1 MIKKRIL
8 ALLLAVSLVMPS
20 VLPASAAEPQ
30 SNGKTVEAEAGT
42 DTSEAEESGSKESD
56 TSETDKSENRDE
68 ALEKD
73 DTSQNTETV
82 PTPERQPE
90 KVDDGS
96 DVKEPESEGKP
107 QKDSYKVILDVP
119 EFGTLSFP
127 MEEKEILAD
136 EKDPWTPMQEALKQQ
151 EEMEQK
157 GVKTEKDVA
166 PNEEVTVYVSSDY
179 GYQMTSI
186 QAVSEKTKEVVSVLE
201 TDEEGKVTF
210 KMPEE
215 DIRIQVE
222 YQELDPEKEIEEKEA
237 YEAQEAQAAERSA
250 PATMKRAAAEPRKS
264 IYLYVP
270 SSKLWYGSYN
280 TRYYTTNEGKYA
292 YCIEPRRKA
301 PKAGYYSA
309 SVMYNTNVRK
319 AAYYAYGGPGYSKY
333 RASYGNI
340 WDGSQ
345 KNEYIYS
352 HIIISYIYAKY
363 YLGSNSEANFA
374 FYGLSSRAKSK
385 LITKAN
391 NLLKLSAPPSG
402 YTCYTMATSYKNGNK
417 RSQAMLC
424 QTYNSGSL
432 NLKKVSSN
440 TAMTNG
446 NDMYSL
452 NGAQYG
458 VYSNSGCT
466 SKVGTLTTNAN
477 GVSNT
482 LTLNPGTYYIKETKA
497 PLGYELS
504 KTVTTAVVPDSGTK
518 TVTVSDKPI
527 DDPAAIVIKKLDR
540 ITGKEIQG
548 GASLAGAQFTVKY
561 YNGLYTKN
569 NLPQNATRTWVIE
582 TKMADLGDGQNTAV
596 AILDDGY
603 KVAGDPFYKVGNF
616 VTIPRGTVTI
626 QETKAPE
633 GYENNLSL
641 TDQNGQ
647 GGDDLYLVQIQKEGD
662 MSSISGGNVFEGTDT
677 VMRGDFSFTKK
688 NGATNKIMA
697 NIPFKITNVASG
709 EAHTVYTDENGYFSS
724 QSSYVKH
731 SQNTN
736 REQAKSGLW
745 FGDLSVLDD
754 NEGALPFGDYTI
766 EELSCSANA
775 GLKMYKGKFQIDQNG
790 MVWEFGTIVNSQIEI
805 ATQVLDTTTGSS
817 TIGSMNDEYGYVIGD
832 EINIDGLSTGYAEL
846 KLKDKATGEYIKD
859 AKGNDLKAG
868 GEITEGYGH
877 DGMANLGLEVPTE
890 VLHTLQ
896 GKTIVA
902 CVRVYALNSNGTP
915 NYSKLLG
922 AHEDLDDLNETLY
935 FPSLETTMTE
945 KTTGLHDS
953 SVSGASVFE
962 DTVKVQNIPARFYE
976 LESSFIY
983 KFVGTLVDQNGTPVK
998 GADGKNITA
1007 STAVKQMS
1015 DRCFDDTFTLT
1026 YNVPESVKQKY
1037 AGQTLHS
1044 FVELW
1049 GSVYSDQD
1057 FLSLIAFERDVKNP
1071 SQTISLPII
1080 ESTRVS
1086 KDILTSSDTGIV
1098 DEVVLKGLTKENW
1111 YTVEGQIVD
1120 KETGNMITQTRKVTY
1135 GKDDFDYQYAIPGE
1149 GANYS
1154 VTQSAT
1160 YGTIFQTENGYF
1172 RLNEDEVYIFCEAD
1186 GTQLG
1191 VKTLTR
1197 DEFESELFPG
1207 DTFEEKRPLS
1217 VQYTFVANKKDDTKQ
1232 VKFTFDVD
1240 ALRGKSY
1247 VVTEKLYHG
1256 KGKNAVI
1263 LERTKSELLPGPLFN
1278 KAVKDDCA
1286 ANGTLNSII
1295 FTDKPLPDGV
1305 NATDLSVSQNGAV
1318 WGYFDANSNYIIT
1331 SDQNGDIEFNND
1343 SSKMFH
1349 TCTAKHI
1356 VFEHI
1361 DTSNVTNMS
1370 AMFQGCYELLDLD
1383 VSKFNTSN
1391 VTDMSYMFSYEY
1403 RCPLKLT
1410 DLDLSNFDTSKVKN
1424 MAGMFI
1430 MLETLTNLDVS
1441 SFDTSNVTT
1450 MDSMFS
1456 ACTDLTTLNV
1466 SHFDTSKVTNMG
1478 YMFSECSSLTNLN
1491 VSSFDTSQVA
1501 SMNFMFNGC
1510 RSLEKLNISS
1520 FNTSNVETMERMFSY
1535 CSNLTTLD
1543 VTGFNT
1549 SNVTNMSYTFA
1560 NCSSL
1565 ELINVDHFDTSNVKK
1580 MDRLFT
1586 GCSGLKNIDVS
1597 NFDTNKVTDMAGMF
1611 SRCSNLSTLDLS
1623 SFDTS
1628 NVDSMYDMFQDCTS
1642 LTDINVSSI
1651 ETKNVDSMS
1660 DMFANCTS
1668 LTQLDL
1674 SSFDFTNLIDTRS
1687 MFEGCGNLVTIY
1699 VSQEM
1704 VVNSSFVQSNMF
1716 LGCTSIIGGTGVKY
1730 DASKT
1735 DETMAN
1741 WKTGYLTLKNGP
1753 ILRKD
1758 CMNEINNWITEDK
1771 YNTIVFDD
1779 STVPVSGNTL
1789 DLSMKNNRS
1798 VLAYLDEST
1807 KTLHISSNN
1816 KGDIIFPED
1825 SSYMFADIQRKK
1837 SIFKNVYTGKVTNMQ
1852 GMFKRYNHS
1861 GTTTPENAIL
1871 DLSKFDFSNVT
1882 DVSSMFEE
1890 ACVKLKNLNLNTCNT
1905 KNFSKMFYTDPNAA
1919 LYPQMSGGLAGENH
1933 IKIDITNAE
1942 NLYQMFHGNVH
1953 LFGSISFRGNPK
1965 LSSDKYDS
1973 IFAWTSAMA
1982 GNKRLTIY
1990 GDGNNSVLL
1999 NAFVSTKYPQANIVF
2014 DPSSSEEVNS
2024 LATTFALSSVG
2035 TKIANTVENV
2045 KAAEDG
2051 AKKKNVDK
2059 ETQETMSPKTAEE
2072 KKENPVVSFF
2082 SSLFSADAESKE
2094 TKEADLNR
2102 LDLMDTH
2109 NDLNDENQ
2117 TFYVAD
2123 IQTELTNVDGE
2134 HFYTPNGTA
2143 SLTDKVTYSGLK
2155 PNQEYTLTGQLIN
2168 KDTGAVV
2175 VEKTV
2180 TFTPSATK
2188 GTINVPFSFD
2198 ASGLGGV
2205 TLVAYET
2212 LSGTVSSYG
2221 TPVGTYVL
2229 AEHKDKNDENQTVTS
2244 MSISTSAA
2252 DKKTNT
2258 KMVMPASDAAV
2269 VDTVSYKGAVTGQT
2283 YRLEATLMQKY
2294 KEEAAVDSTGKTVTG
2309 SAEFTPTTK
2318 NGSQAVELSFDAT
2331 SMPSGEYVVF
2341 EKLYAVNGDKKELW
2355 TTHED
2360 YNDAAQ
2366 TITITGFD
2374 TNIYDAGT
2382 LTNMAYPKKNME
2394 VHDIVTYTG
2403 FQTGKTYTLDW
2414 KLVDVATGKD
2424 YVDAAGKT
2432 VKKTQNF
2439 TPDATDGEFEIVDTF
2454 DGSKLNGQNL
2464 TAVTTVKLGSS
2475 VLFEHNKNL
2484 DNEYETISIPGLD
2497 TVATETGTG
2506 AKEVYAIPNI
2516 SITDKITYQKLQV
2529 GLEHIVKTSIVDK
2542 KTGEVLQNS
2551 KKEPL
2556 TFESEIAPDEAD
2568 GVYEAVLEFNG
2579 KGLAG
2584 VEAVVFQEIWLGDT
2598 LIAQHKDLN
2607 DTDQTFTFKEMPKRT
2622 AEVVKRIKASDF
2634 HKEHG
2639 NITFLFKMT
2648 GEDVCG
2654 ETHTYY
2660 REITFTEEYVKA
2672 NTVNGYVEK
2681 SASFEQVPMGTYTV
2695 TEEDSARYKLA
2706 KVEKIKNAVVEGKAA
2721 KYDLITNET
2730 ASSKFTNIK
2739 YEWQGY
2745 SDTSIVINNILKKPS
2760 EEKKPLLKDR
2770 NVIIIGERD
2779 GIPGPA
2785 IMECVES
2792 AGGNVVSFDTEFFGT
2807 AAVLSNDMQNKI
2819 IKLTKQYK
2827 KENLIV
2833 ILGVNDPE
2841 IAYQIGET
2849 LTTGDPLYVGPLTG
2863 VALGLDVYHICEPE
2877 IKELIDDTVY
2887 EEQVAMMEPTV
2898 DIEEISAKLQEIR
2911 STK

>member
-96 DVKEPESEGKP
+96 DVKEPESEEKP

-374 FYGLSSRAKSK
+374 FYGLSSRTKSK

-697 NIPFKITNVASG
+697 NIPFKITNIASG

-745 FGDLSVLDD
+745 FGDLSILDD

-817 TIGSMNDEYGYVIGD
+817 TIGSMNDEYGYIIGD
-832 EINIDGLSTGYAEL
+832 EVSIDGLSTGYAEL

-859 AKGNDLKAG
+859 TKGNDLKAG

-945 KTTGLHDS
+945 KTTELHDS

-1049 GSVYSDQD
+1049 GSVYGDQD

-1086 KDILTSSDTGIV
+1086 KDILTTSDTGIV

-1172 RLNEDEVYIFCEAD
+1172 RLNEDEVYVFCETD

-1232 VKFTFDVD
+1232 VKFTFDVG

-1263 LERTKSELLPGPLFN
+1263 LERPKSELLPGPLFN

-1318 WGYFDANSNYIIT
+1318 WGYFDEDSNYIIT

-1456 ACTDLTTLNV
+1456 TCTGLTTLNV

-1520 FNTSNVETMERMFSY
+1520 FNTSNVETMEKMFSY

-1642 LTDINVSSI
+1642 LTDINVSNI

-1687 MFEGCGNLVTIY
+1687 MFEGCRNLIAIY

-1704 VVNSSFVQSNMF
+1704 VVNSSFAQSNMF
-1716 LGCTSIIGGTGVKY
+1716 LGCTSIVGGTGVKY
-1730 DASKT
+1730 NASKT
-1735 DETMAN
+1735 DEKMAN
-1741 WKTGYLTLKNGP
+1741 WETGYLTHISNKYKIVDGLTFFNKIMQFNVTEIIFTDEVRPINSTAFSIAQNNSSSVMAWIEDGTTTLKISTQVKGE
-1753 ILRKD
+1753 KVVA
-1758 CMNEINNWITEDK
+1758 NENCYMMFCELSKLTH
-1771 YNTIVFDD
+1771 
-1779 STVPVSGNTL
+1779 L
-1789 DLSMKNNRS
+1789 DLSN
-1798 VLAYLDEST
+1798 LDTS
-1807 KTLHISSNN
+1807 
-1816 KGDIIFPED
+1816 
-1825 SSYMFADIQRKK
+1825 
-1837 SIFKNVYTGKVTNMQ
+1837 KVTNMEF
-1852 GMFKRYNHS
+1852 MFFGLNSLKTLDVSNLNTSSATNMSYMFMGCTSLKTLDVSNFDTS
-1861 GTTTPENAIL
+1861 SVTTMECMFAGASNAYMGLTEIIGLENLDTSKVTNMSAMFGYCSSLESL
-1871 DLSKFDFSNVT
+1871 DLSSFDTSKVTNMESMFQDSTNLRTIYVSDLWKTDNVT
-1882 DVSSMFEE
+1882 RSSWMFDNCISI
-1890 ACVKLKNLNLNTCNT
+1890 AG
-1905 KNFSKMFYTDPNAA
+1905 
-1919 LYPQMSGGLAGENH
+1919 QSG
-1933 IKIDITNAE
+1933 T
-1942 NLYQMFHGNVH
+1942 
-1953 LFGSISFRGNPK
+1953 
-1965 LSSDKYDS
+1965 KYDKNKLDAS
-1973 IFAWTSAMA
+1973 MA
-1982 GNKRLTIY
+1982 NYQNGYLSRNVPLPPPFLTLA
-1990 GDGNNSVLL
+1990 S
-1999 NAFVSTKYPQANIVF
+1999 STI
-2014 DPSSSEEVNS
+2014 
-2024 LATTFALSSVG
+2024 
-2035 TKIANTVENV
+2035 
-2045 KAAEDG
+2045 G
-2051 AKKKNVDK
+2051 AKVAETAQEAKTAGSAGRSKTVDTIGK
-2059 ETQETMSPKTAEE
+2059 EEMSPKTAEE

-2082 SSLFSADAESKE
+2082 SSLFSTDAEPKE
-2094 TKEADLNR
+2094 TKEAELNR

-2123 IQTELTNVDGE
+2123 IQTELTNADGE
-2134 HFYTPNGTA
+2134 HFFTPNGTA

-2258 KMVMPASDAAV
+2258 KMVMPDADAAV

-2294 KEEAAVDSTGKTVTG
+2294 KEEAAVDSTGNIVTG

-2454 DGSKLNGQNL
+2454 DGSKLNGQDL

-2607 DTDQTFTFKEMPKRT
+2607 DTDQTFKWNE
-2622 AEVVKRIKASDF
+2622 EQIKLS
-2634 HKEHG
+2634 E
-2639 NITFLFKMT
+2639 
-2648 GEDVCG
+2648 
-2654 ETHTYY
+2654 
-2660 REITFTEEYVKA
+2660 
-2672 NTVNGYVEK
+2672 
-2681 SASFEQVPMGTYTV
+2681 
-2695 TEEDSARYKLA
+2695 
-2706 KVEKIKNAVVEGKAA
+2706 
-2721 KYDLITNET
+2721 
-2730 ASSKFTNIK
+2730 
-2739 YEWQGY
+2739 
-2745 SDTSIVINNILKKPS
+2745 ILK
-2760 EEKKPLLKDR
+2760 EFGVKPLLGDQRGKTR
-2770 NVIIIGERD
+2770 W
-2779 GIPGPA
+2779 
-2785 IMECVES
+2785 
-2792 AGGNVVSFDTEFFGT
+2792 
-2807 AAVLSNDMQNKI
+2807 
-2819 IKLTKQYK
+2819 
-2827 KENLIV
+2827 
-2833 ILGVNDPE
+2833 ILFM
-2841 IAYQIGET
+2841 
-2849 LTTGDPLYVGPLTG
+2849 
-2863 VALGLDVYHICEPE
+2863 
-2877 IKELIDDTVY
+2877 K
-2887 EEQVAMMEPTV
+2887 
-2898 DIEEISAKLQEIR
+2898 
-2911 STK
+2911 

>member
-56 TSETDKSENRDE
+56 TSETDKSETRDE

-96 DVKEPESEGKP
+96 DVKEPESEEKP

-127 MEEKEILAD
+127 MEEKENRAD
-136 EKDPWTPMQEALKQQ
+136 EKDPWTPMQEALKRQ
-151 EEMEQK
+151 EELEKK
-157 GVKTEKDVA
+157 GQETERTAA
-166 PNEEVTVYVSSDY
+166 PDEEVTVHVSSDY
-179 GYQMTSI
+179 GYELTSL
-186 QAVSEKTKEVVSVLE
+186 QAISENTKEVVLE
-201 TDEEGKVTF
+201 LKVDEEGKAVF
-210 KMPEE
+210 QMPRE
-215 DIRIQVE
+215 DIRIHAE
-222 YQELDPEKEIEEKEA
+222 YKELDPEDSKTAEENQKQLEQ
-237 YEAQEAQAAERSA
+237 QEAEAAAANDSR
-250 PATMKRAAAEPRKS
+250 TMMRAAVQPRKS

-363 YLGSNSEANFA
+363 YLGSNSEANYA
-374 FYGLSSRAKSK
+374 FYGLSSSAKNK
-385 LITKAN
+385 LIAKAN

-402 YTCYTMATSYKNGNK
+402 YTCYTMSTSYSNGNK
-417 RSQAMLC
+417 RAQAMLC

-458 VYSNSGCT
+458 VYSNSSCT

-482 LTLNPGTYYIKETKA
+482 ITLNPGTYYIKETKA

-540 ITGKEIQG
+540 ITGEEVQG
-548 GASLAGAQFTVKY
+548 GASLAGAQFTVRY
-561 YNGLYTKN
+561 YDGLYTKD
-569 NLPQNATRTWVIE
+569 NLPQNASRTWVIE
-582 TKMADLGDGQNTAV
+582 SKMKDLGDGKETAV
-596 AILDDGY
+596 AILEDSY
-603 KVAGDPFYKVGNF
+603 KVSGDPFFKVGNF

-745 FGDLSVLDD
+745 FGDLSILDD

-775 GLKMYKGKFQIDQNG
+775 GLKMYKGKFKIDQNG

-817 TIGSMNDEYGYVIGD
+817 TIGSMNDEYGYIIGD
-832 EINIDGLSTGYAEL
+832 EVSIDGLSTGYAEL

-868 GEITEGYGH
+868 GEITEGYDGY

-902 CVRVYALNSNGTP
+902 CVRVYALTSNGTP

-945 KTTGLHDS
+945 KTTELHDS

-1049 GSVYSDQD
+1049 GSVYGDQD

-1080 ESTRVS
+1080 ESTNVS
-1086 KDILTSSDTGIV
+1086 KDILEYDAKGIKDKV
-1098 DEVVLKGLTKENW
+1098 NMKGLTIGQT
-1111 YTVEGQIVD
+1111 YTLEGQIVD
-1120 KETGNMITQTRKVTY
+1120 PTTGQVIVQSRSLTY
-1135 GKDDFDYQYAIPGE
+1135 GKDDFDYQYVIPGA

-1154 VTQSAT
+1154 VTKNDD

-1172 RLNEDEVYIFCEAD
+1172 RLNEDEVYVFCEAD

-1191 VKTLTR
+1191 IKTLTR
-1197 DEFESELFPG
+1197 DEFESGLFPG
-1207 DTFEEKRPLS
+1207 DSFEEERPLS
-1217 VQYTFVANKKDDTKQ
+1217 GYYFFTAEEKDVEKYVPFSFNIET
-1232 VKFTFDVD
+1232 
-1240 ALRGKSY
+1240 LRGKKY
-1247 VVTEKLYHG
+1247 VITEKLYHG
-1256 KGKNAVI
+1256 KGKTA
-1263 LERTKSELLPGPLFN
+1263 LPLDTT
-1278 KAVKDDCA
+1278 DDYTITLHGKGTLK
-1286 ANGTLNSII
+1286 NGTYVDSLRLGFSHKEDISFNIGAI
-1295 FTDKPLPDGV
+1295 KEPNGLTNPRFYFEV
-1305 NATDLSVSQNGAV
+1305 NGSVVEAEQ
-1318 WGYFDANSNYIIT
+1318 
-1331 SDQNGDIEFNND
+1331 
-1343 SSKMFH
+1343 
-1349 TCTAKHI
+1349 
-1356 VFEHI
+1356 
-1361 DTSNVTNMS
+1361 
-1370 AMFQGCYELLDLD
+1370 LD
-1383 VSKFNTSN
+1383 
-1391 VTDMSYMFSYEY
+1391 Y
-1403 RCPLKLT
+1403 
-1410 DLDLSNFDTSKVKN
+1410 
-1424 MAGMFI
+1424 
-1430 MLETLTNLDVS
+1430 ETLTQSGS
-1441 SFDTSNVTT
+1441 SDKK
-1450 MDSMFS
+1450 
-1456 ACTDLTTLNV
+1456 
-1466 SHFDTSKVTNMG
+1466 HFDVYVVYQQDYSMLEYQQNDKSIFATKGFDITKATDVVYGQRQDSPKGAVDISAKGTGTVMAYYEGTVLHVDSITPFTGKHNHL
-1478 YMFSECSSLTNLN
+1478 YPAYPEDCSYLYSG
-1491 VSSFDTSQVA
+1491 F
-1501 SMNFMFNGC
+1501 
-1510 RSLEKLNISS
+1510 
-1520 FNTSNVETMERMFSY
+1520 
-1535 CSNLTTLD
+1535 SNLTTFD
-1543 VTGFNT
+1543 FTT
-1549 SNVTNMSYTFA
+1549 SNANTEFMKNLLGLFYNCPKLASLNVTDLVNT
-1560 NCSSL
+1560 
-1565 ELINVDHFDTSNVKK
+1565 
-1580 MDRLFT
+1580 
-1586 GCSGLKNIDVS
+1586 
-1597 NFDTNKVTDMAGMF
+1597 TNKVISIFGTFMQCPNLTTIKGLDTWNVEYVDQAVGLFRFSSKISDSITSQMKKWNLKNCTMIDMFMGGTAITNTDFMAEWKLPKAYRCTAMFDSCKSMVSADLSDVFDETLEDATNMFLDCTSLKSVNWGTTKLNGLKTAGGMF
-1611 SRCSNLSTLDLS
+1611 ARSGIESIDLSGLFGTNLQNCENMFLDCKSVVTIDLSDNQLYSVKNGSGMFGRCSNL
-1623 SFDTS
+1623 
-1628 NVDSMYDMFQDCTS
+1628 
-1642 LTDINVSSI
+1642 
-1651 ETKNVDSMS
+1651 K
-1660 DMFANCTS
+1660 
-1668 LTQLDL
+1668 
-1674 SSFDFTNLIDTRS
+1674 
-1687 MFEGCGNLVTIY
+1687 TIY
-1699 VSQEM
+1699 VS
-1704 VVNSSFVQSNMF
+1704 NDFTGLTTSDNMF
-1716 LGCTSIIGGTGVKY
+1716 LDDRAIVGGSGVKFNAAKI
-1730 DASKT
+1730 DKS
-1735 DETMAN
+1735 MAN
-1741 WKTGYLTLKNGP
+1741 WKTGYLTLKYGP

-1758 CMNEINNWITEDK
+1758 CMNEINNWITGDK
-1771 YNTIVFDD
+1771 YDTIVFDD
-1779 STVPVSGNTL
+1779 STVPSSQSDTL

-1973 IFAWTSAMA
+1973 IFAWTSVIAT
-1982 GNKRLTIY
+1982 NKSLTLY

-1999 NAFVSTKYPQANIVF
+1999 NGFVSTKYPQANIVF

-2051 AKKKNVDK
+2051 AKKKNVDQ
-2059 ETQETMSPKTAEE
+2059 EAQETMSPKTAED
-2072 KKENPVVSFF
+2072 KKENPVVRFF
-2082 SSLFSADAESKE
+2082 SSLFSADAEPKE
-2094 TKEADLNR
+2094 TKEADLSR

-2123 IQTELTNVDGE
+2123 IQTELTNADGE
-2134 HFYTPNGTA
+2134 HFFTPNGTA

-2180 TFTPSATK
+2180 RFTPSATK
-2188 GTINVPFSFD
+2188 GSINVPFSFD

-2244 MSISTSAA
+2244 MSISTSAV

-2258 KMVMPASDAAV
+2258 KMVMPTSDAAV

-2294 KEEAAVDSTGKTVTG
+2294 KEEAAVDSTGNIVTG

-2454 DGSKLNGQNL
+2454 DGSKLNGQDL

-2639 NITFLFKMT
+2639 NITFLFKMA

-2745 SDTSIVINNILKKPS
+2745 SDTSIVVNNILKK
-2760 EEKKPLLKDR
+2760 
-2770 NVIIIGERD
+2770 V
-2779 GIPGPA
+2779 
-2785 IMECVES
+2785 
-2792 AGGNVVSFDTEFFGT
+2792 
-2807 AAVLSNDMQNKI
+2807 
-2819 IKLTKQYK
+2819 
-2827 KENLIV
+2827 
-2833 ILGVNDPE
+2833 
-2841 IAYQIGET
+2841 
-2849 LTTGDPLYVGPLTG
+2849 
-2863 VALGLDVYHICEPE
+2863 
-2877 IKELIDDTVY
+2877 
-2887 EEQVAMMEPTV
+2887 
-2898 DIEEISAKLQEIR
+2898 
-2911 STK
+2911 

>member
-56 TSETDKSENRDE
+56 TSETDKSETRDE

-96 DVKEPESEGKP
+96 DVKEPESEEKP

-127 MEEKEILAD
+127 MEEKENRAD
-136 EKDPWTPMQEALKQQ
+136 EKDPWTPMQEALKRQ
-151 EEMEQK
+151 EELEKK
-157 GVKTEKDVA
+157 GQETERTAA
-166 PNEEVTVYVSSDY
+166 PDEEVTVHVSSDY
-179 GYQMTSI
+179 GYELTSL
-186 QAVSEKTKEVVSVLE
+186 QAISENTKEVVLE
-201 TDEEGKVTF
+201 LKVDEEGKAVF
-210 KMPEE
+210 QMPRE
-215 DIRIQVE
+215 DIRIHAE
-222 YQELDPEKEIEEKEA
+222 YKELDPEDSKTAEENQKQLEQ
-237 YEAQEAQAAERSA
+237 QEAEAAAANDSR
-250 PATMKRAAAEPRKS
+250 TMMRAAVQPRKS

-363 YLGSNSEANFA
+363 YLGSNSEANYA
-374 FYGLSSRAKSK
+374 FYGLSSSAKNK
-385 LITKAN
+385 LIAKAN

-402 YTCYTMATSYKNGNK
+402 YTCYTMSTSYSNGNK
-417 RSQAMLC
+417 RAQAMLC

-458 VYSNSGCT
+458 VYSNSSCT

-482 LTLNPGTYYIKETKA
+482 ITLNPGTYYIKETKA

-540 ITGKEIQG
+540 ITGEEVQG
-548 GASLAGAQFTVKY
+548 GASLAGAQFTVRY
-561 YNGLYTKN
+561 YDGLYTKD
-569 NLPQNATRTWVIE
+569 NLPQNASRTWVIE
-582 TKMADLGDGQNTAV
+582 SKMKDLGDGKETAV
-596 AILDDGY
+596 AILEDSY
-603 KVAGDPFYKVGNF
+603 KVSGDPFFKVGNF

-745 FGDLSVLDD
+745 FGDLSILDD

-817 TIGSMNDEYGYVIGD
+817 TIGSMNDEYGYIIGD
-832 EINIDGLSTGYAEL
+832 EVSIDGLSTGYAEL

-868 GEITEGYGH
+868 GEITEGYDGY

-902 CVRVYALNSNGTP
+902 CVRVYALTSNGTP

-945 KTTGLHDS
+945 KTTELHDS

-1049 GSVYSDQD
+1049 GSVYGDQD

-1080 ESTRVS
+1080 ESTNVS
-1086 KDILTSSDTGIV
+1086 KDILEYDAKGIKDKV
-1098 DEVVLKGLTKENW
+1098 NMKGLTIGQT
-1111 YTVEGQIVD
+1111 YTLEGQIVD
-1120 KETGNMITQTRKVTY
+1120 PTTGQVIVQSRSLTY
-1135 GKDDFDYQYAIPGE
+1135 GKDDFDYQYVIPGA

-1154 VTQSAT
+1154 VTKNDD

-1172 RLNEDEVYIFCEAD
+1172 RLNEDEVYVFCEAD

-1207 DTFEEKRPLS
+1207 DSFEEERPLS
-1217 VQYTFVANKKDDTKQ
+1217 GYYFFTAEEKDVEKYVPFSFNIET
-1232 VKFTFDVD
+1232 
-1240 ALRGKSY
+1240 LRGKKY
-1247 VVTEKLYHG
+1247 VITEKLYHG
-1256 KGKNAVI
+1256 KGKTA
-1263 LERTKSELLPGPLFN
+1263 LPLDTT
-1278 KAVKDDCA
+1278 DDYTITLHGKGTLK
-1286 ANGTLNSII
+1286 NGTYVDSLRLGFSHKEDISFNIGAI
-1295 FTDKPLPDGV
+1295 KEPNGLTNPRFYFEV
-1305 NATDLSVSQNGAV
+1305 NGSVVEAEQ
-1318 WGYFDANSNYIIT
+1318 
-1331 SDQNGDIEFNND
+1331 
-1343 SSKMFH
+1343 
-1349 TCTAKHI
+1349 
-1356 VFEHI
+1356 
-1361 DTSNVTNMS
+1361 
-1370 AMFQGCYELLDLD
+1370 LD
-1383 VSKFNTSN
+1383 
-1391 VTDMSYMFSYEY
+1391 Y
-1403 RCPLKLT
+1403 
-1410 DLDLSNFDTSKVKN
+1410 
-1424 MAGMFI
+1424 
-1430 MLETLTNLDVS
+1430 ETLTQSGS
-1441 SFDTSNVTT
+1441 SDKK
-1450 MDSMFS
+1450 
-1456 ACTDLTTLNV
+1456 
-1466 SHFDTSKVTNMG
+1466 HFDVYVVYQQDYSMLEYQQNDKSIFATKGFDITKATDVVYGQRQDSPKGAVDISAKGTGTVMAYYEGTVLHVDSITPFTGKHNHL
-1478 YMFSECSSLTNLN
+1478 YPAYPEDCSYLYSG
-1491 VSSFDTSQVA
+1491 F
-1501 SMNFMFNGC
+1501 
-1510 RSLEKLNISS
+1510 
-1520 FNTSNVETMERMFSY
+1520 
-1535 CSNLTTLD
+1535 SNLTTFD
-1543 VTGFNT
+1543 FTTSNANT
-1549 SNVTNMSYTFA
+1549 EFMKNLLGLFYNCPKLTELNVTNLV
-1560 NCSSL
+1560 N
-1565 ELINVDHFDTSNVKK
+1565 E
-1580 MDRLFT
+1580 
-1586 GCSGLKNIDVS
+1586 
-1597 NFDTNKVTDMAGMF
+1597 TNKVRTIWGTFMKCPELVTVTGLDTWNVEKVIELIGPFNESPKIGDSVASQMKNWNLQNCTTVAMLMAYTSITNTNFMSNWDLKNVKDAQGMMLNCSLLKTADISDVFDETLEDATNMFLDCTSLKSVNWGTTKLNGLKTAGGMF
-1611 SRCSNLSTLDLS
+1611 ARSGIESIDLSGLFGTNLQNCENMFLDCKSVVTIDLSDNQLYSVKNGSGMFGRCSNL
-1623 SFDTS
+1623 
-1628 NVDSMYDMFQDCTS
+1628 
-1642 LTDINVSSI
+1642 
-1651 ETKNVDSMS
+1651 K
-1660 DMFANCTS
+1660 
-1668 LTQLDL
+1668 
-1674 SSFDFTNLIDTRS
+1674 
-1687 MFEGCGNLVTIY
+1687 TIY
-1699 VSQEM
+1699 VS
-1704 VVNSSFVQSNMF
+1704 NNFTGLTTSDNMF
-1716 LGCTSIIGGTGVKY
+1716 LDDRAIVGGSGVKFNAAKI
-1730 DASKT
+1730 DKS
-1735 DETMAN
+1735 MAN
-1741 WKTGYLTLKNGP
+1741 YTTGYLTYKAAP
-1753 ILRKD
+1753 AR
-1758 CMNEINNWITEDK
+1758 
-1771 YNTIVFDD
+1771 TI
-1779 STVPVSGNTL
+1779 
-1789 DLSMKNNRS
+1789 
-1798 VLAYLDEST
+1798 A
-1807 KTLHISSNN
+1807 
-1816 KGDIIFPED
+1816 
-1825 SSYMFADIQRKK
+1825 
-1837 SIFKNVYTGKVTNMQ
+1837 
-1852 GMFKRYNHS
+1852 
-1861 GTTTPENAIL
+1861 
-1871 DLSKFDFSNVT
+1871 
-1882 DVSSMFEE
+1882 
-1890 ACVKLKNLNLNTCNT
+1890 
-1905 KNFSKMFYTDPNAA
+1905 
-1919 LYPQMSGGLAGENH
+1919 
-1933 IKIDITNAE
+1933 
-1942 NLYQMFHGNVH
+1942 
-1953 LFGSISFRGNPK
+1953 
-1965 LSSDKYDS
+1965 
-1973 IFAWTSAMA
+1973 
-1982 GNKRLTIY
+1982 
-1990 GDGNNSVLL
+1990 
-1999 NAFVSTKYPQANIVF
+1999 
-2014 DPSSSEEVNS
+2014 NS
-2024 LATTFALSSVG
+2024 LASSSVG
-2035 TKIANTVENV
+2035 TKVANTVENV

-2051 AKKKNVDK
+2051 AKKKNVDQ
-2059 ETQETMSPKTAEE
+2059 EAQETMSPKTAED

-2082 SSLFSADAESKE
+2082 SSLFSADAEPKE
-2094 TKEADLNR
+2094 TKEADLSR

-2123 IQTELTNVDGE
+2123 IQTELTNADGE
-2134 HFYTPNGTA
+2134 HFFTPNGTA

-2175 VEKTV
+2175 VQNTV
-2180 TFTPSATK
+2180 RFTPSATT

-2221 TPVGTYVL
+2221 IPVGTYDL

-2258 KMVMPASDAAV
+2258 KMVMPTSDAAV

-2294 KEEAAVDSTGKTVTG
+2294 KEGAAVDSTGNIVTG
-2309 SAEFTPTTK
+2309 SAEFTPTAK
-2318 NGSQAVELSFDAT
+2318 NGSQVVELSFDAT

-2341 EKLYAVNGDKKELW
+2341 EKLYALNGDKKELW

-2374 TNIYDAGT
+2374 TNIYEADT
-2382 LTNMAYPKKNME
+2382 LTNMAYPKKDME

-2403 FQTGKTYTLDW
+2403 FQPGETYTVDW
-2414 KLVDVATGKD
+2414 KLVDVATKKD

-2432 VKKTQNF
+2432 VKKTQSF
-2439 TPDATDGEFEIVDTF
+2439 TPDEADGEFEIVETF

-2542 KTGEVLQNS
+2542 KTGEVLQNN
-2551 KKEPL
+2551 KREPL

-2579 KGLAG
+2579 SGLGG

-2639 NITFLFKMT
+2639 NITFLFKMA

-2660 REITFTEEYVKA
+2660 REITFTEEYVKV

-2706 KVEKIKNAVVEGKAA
+2706 KVENIKNAVVEGKSA

-2730 ASSKFTNIK
+2730 ASSKFTNSK

>member
-1 MIKKRIL
+1 MVKKRIL
-8 ALLLAVSLVMPS
+8 AMLLAVSMILPS
-20 VLPASAAEPQ
+20 ALPASAKEPAAGE
-30 SNGKTVEAEAGT
+30 SVEQGAG
-42 DTSEAEESGSKESD
+42 DTPQEEQN
-56 TSETDKSENRDE
+56 SETTELPKQEPEE
-68 ALEKD
+68 AQGKEQQE
-73 DTSQNTETV
+73 SSNTEV
-82 PTPERQPE
+82 LPEPE
-90 KVDDGS
+90 KEQGASEVQGEA
-96 DVKEPESEGKP
+96 KEAKPE
-107 QKDSYKVILDVP
+107 QYRVILDLP
-119 EFGTLSFP
+119 ESGTLTFP
-127 MEEKEILAD
+127 VKMDEVQAD
-136 EKDPWTPMQEALKQQ
+136 ENDPWTPMQEALKRQ
-151 EEMEQK
+151 EELEKK
-157 GVKTEKDVA
+157 GQETERTAA
-166 PNEEVTVYVSSDY
+166 PDEEVTVHVSSDY
-179 GYQMTSI
+179 GYELTSL
-186 QAVSEKTKEVVSVLE
+186 QAISENAKEVVLE
-201 TDEEGKVTF
+201 LKVDEEGKAVF
-210 KMPEE
+210 QMPRE
-215 DIRIQVE
+215 DIRIHAE
-222 YQELDPEKEIEEKEA
+222 YKELDPEDSKTAEENQKQLEQ
-237 YEAQEAQAAERSA
+237 QEAEAAAANDSR
-250 PATMKRAAAEPRKS
+250 TMMRAAVQPRKS

-270 SSKLWYGSYN
+270 SSKVYYGRYN
-280 TRYYTTNEGKYA
+280 TRYYTTNENKYA

-301 PKAGYYSA
+301 PKAGYYAA

-333 RASYGNI
+333 RATYGNI
-340 WDGSQ
+340 GDGSLRY
-345 KNEYIYS
+345 EYAYS

-363 YLGSNSEANFA
+363 YLGSNTEANYA
-374 FYGLSSRAKSK
+374 FYGLSRGTKNS
-385 LITKAN
+385 LIAEAN
-391 NLLKLSAPPSG
+391 NLLRLPAPPSG
-402 YTCYTMATSYKNGNK
+402 YTCYTMSTSYSNGNK
-417 RSQAMLC
+417 RAQAMLC

-458 VYSNSGCT
+458 VYSNSSCT
-466 SKVGTLTTNAN
+466 SKVGTLTTNTN

-482 LTLNPGTYYIKETKA
+482 ITLNPGTYYIKETKA

-540 ITGKEIQG
+540 ITGEEVQG
-548 GASLAGAQFTVKY
+548 GASLAGAQFTVRY
-561 YNGLYTKN
+561 YDGLYTKD
-569 NLPQNATRTWVIE
+569 NLPQNASRTWVIE
-582 TKMADLGDGQNTAV
+582 SKMKDLGDGKETAV
-596 AILDDGY
+596 AILEDSY
-603 KVAGDPFYKVGNF
+603 KVSGDPFFKVGNF

-731 SQNTN
+731 SQSTN

-754 NEGALPFGDYTI
+754 NEGALPFGEYSI
-766 EELSCSANA
+766 EELRCDANA
-775 GLKMYKGKFQIDQNG
+775 DLKMYKGKFTIDQNG

-805 ATQVLDTTTGSS
+805 STQIVDTTTSSS
-817 TIGSMNDEYGYVIGD
+817 TIGSLNDEYGYILGD
-832 EINIDGLSTGYAEL
+832 EVDVNGCSSGYAEMR
-846 KLKDKATGEYIKD
+846 LKDKTTGEYIKNTD
-859 AKGNDLKAG
+859 GSDLKVG
-868 GEITEGYGH
+868 GTITEGINSE
-877 DGMANLGLEVPTE
+877 GMASLGLQIPSE
-890 VLHTLQ
+890 VLYTLQ
-896 GKTIVA
+896 GRTVVA
-902 CVRVYALNSNGTP
+902 CIRVYALKADGTP
-915 NYSKLLG
+915 NYDKLIG

-945 KTTGLHDS
+945 KATGLHDS

-962 DTVKVQNIPARFYE
+962 DTVKVHNIPARFYTM
-976 LESSFIY
+976 ESSFVY

-998 GADGKNITA
+998 GTDGKNITA

-1015 DRCFDDTFTLT
+1015 DRCFDQAFTLT

-1037 AGQTLHS
+1037 KGQTLHS

-1049 GSVYSDQD
+1049 GSVYGDTEYMNL
-1057 FLSLIAFERDVKNP
+1057 FAAEKDVKNT
-1071 SQTISLPII
+1071 SQTISLPSI
-1080 ESTRVS
+1080 ESTSVS
-1086 KDILTSSDTGIV
+1086 KDILEVNDTQLKDKV
-1098 DEVVLKGLTKENW
+1098 NMKGLTVGQT
-1111 YTVEGQIVD
+1111 YTLEGQIVD
-1120 KETGNMITQTRKVTY
+1120 PATGDVIVQRRTLTY
-1135 GKDDFDYQYAIPGE
+1135 GKDSFDYQYVVPGK

-1154 VTQSAT
+1154 VTKSNT
-1160 YGTIFQTENGYF
+1160 YGIIFQTEDGYF
-1172 RLNEDEVYIFCEAD
+1172 RLNEEEVYVFCEAD

-1191 VKTLTR
+1191 TKTLTR
-1197 DEFESELFPG
+1197 DEFENGLYPG
-1207 DTFEEKRPLS
+1207 DTFEENRPLS
-1217 VQYTFVANKKDDTKQ
+1217 GFYYFTAEKKDEEKY
-1232 VKFTFDVD
+1232 VPFRFDFET
-1240 ALRGKSY
+1240 LQGRNY
-1247 VVTEKLYHG
+1247 VITEKLYNGKGKTALPLDSTMDYTITLHG
-1256 KGKNAVI
+1256 KGTLK
-1263 LERTKSELLPGPLFN
+1263 
-1278 KAVKDDCA
+1278 
-1286 ANGTLNSII
+1286 NGTHIDGFRLGFTHQEDMKFNTGAIKAPNGFSNPRFYFEVNGQVIEAKELTYETLTQNGATDERHFDVQVFYQQDFSMMEYQQNDKSIFATKGFDITKATDVVYGQRQDVPAGAVDISAKGTGTVMAYYEGTVLHVDSITPFAGKHEHLYPAYPEDCSYLYSGFNNLTSFDFTTSNANTEFIKNLLGFFYNCPKLTELNV
-1295 FTDKPLPDGV
+1295 TNLV
-1305 NATDLSVSQNGAV
+1305 NATNKVRTIWGTFMQCPNLTTVTGLDTWNVTYVDQAV
-1318 WGYFDANSNYIIT
+1318 GL
-1331 SDQNGDIEFNND
+1331 FNE
-1343 SSKMFH
+1343 SSKINDAIAAQMKDWNLKNCTMIDMFMSG
-1349 TCTAKHI
+1349 TAITNTDFMAEWKLPKAYRCTAMFNSCKSM
-1356 VFEHI
+1356 V
-1361 DTSNVTNMS
+1361 S
-1370 AMFQGCYELLDLD
+1370 A
-1383 VSKFNTSN
+1383 
-1391 VTDMSYMFSYEY
+1391 
-1403 RCPLKLT
+1403 
-1410 DLDLSNFDTSKVKN
+1410 DLSNVFDETLEDATNMFTDCTSLKSVNWGTTKLNGLKTASGMFARSGIESIDLSGLFGTNLQNCENMFLDCKSVVTIDLSDNQLYSVKN
-1424 MAGMFI
+1424 GSGMF
-1430 MLETLTNLDVS
+1430 
-1441 SFDTSNVTT
+1441 
-1450 MDSMFS
+1450 
-1456 ACTDLTTLNV
+1456 
-1466 SHFDTSKVTNMG
+1466 G
-1478 YMFSECSSLTNLN
+1478 
-1491 VSSFDTSQVA
+1491 
-1501 SMNFMFNGC
+1501 
-1510 RSLEKLNISS
+1510 
-1520 FNTSNVETMERMFSY
+1520 
-1535 CSNLTTLD
+1535 
-1543 VTGFNT
+1543 
-1549 SNVTNMSYTFA
+1549 
-1560 NCSSL
+1560 
-1565 ELINVDHFDTSNVKK
+1565 
-1580 MDRLFT
+1580 
-1586 GCSGLKNIDVS
+1586 
-1597 NFDTNKVTDMAGMF
+1597 
-1611 SRCSNLSTLDLS
+1611 RCSNL
-1623 SFDTS
+1623 
-1628 NVDSMYDMFQDCTS
+1628 
-1642 LTDINVSSI
+1642 
-1651 ETKNVDSMS
+1651 K
-1660 DMFANCTS
+1660 
-1668 LTQLDL
+1668 
-1674 SSFDFTNLIDTRS
+1674 
-1687 MFEGCGNLVTIY
+1687 TIY
-1699 VSQEM
+1699 VS
-1704 VVNSSFVQSNMF
+1704 NNFTGLTTSDNMF
-1716 LGCTSIIGGTGVKY
+1716 LGCTSIIGGSGVKY
-1730 DASKT
+1730 DASKI
-1735 DETMAN
+1735 DGTMAN
-1741 WKTGYLTLKNGP
+1741 WKTGYLTLKYGP

-1758 CMNEINNWITEDK
+1758 CMNEINNWMTGDK
-1771 YNTIVFDD
+1771 YDTIVFDD
-1779 STVPVSGNTL
+1779 STVPASQSDTL

-1861 GTTTPENAIL
+1861 GTSTPENAIL

-1890 ACVKLKNLNLNTCNT
+1890 ACIQLKNLNLNTCNT

-1953 LFGSISFRGNPK
+1953 LFGSISFQGNPK

-1973 IFAWTSAMA
+1973 IFAWTSVIAT
-1982 GNKRLTIY
+1982 NKSLTLY

-2014 DPSSSEEVNS
+2014 DPSSSGEVHS
-2024 LATTFALSSVG
+2024 LAQTFALSSVG
-2035 TKIANTVENV
+2035 TKVANTVENV

-2051 AKKKNVDK
+2051 AKKKNVDQ
-2059 ETQETMSPKTAEE
+2059 EAQETMSPKTAED
-2072 KKENPVVSFF
+2072 KKEDPVVRFF
-2082 SSLFSADAESKE
+2082 SSLFSADTEPKE
-2094 TKEADLNR
+2094 TKEADLSR

-2123 IQTELTNVDGE
+2123 IQTELTNADGE
-2134 HFYTPNGTA
+2134 HFFTPNGTA

-2180 TFTPSATK
+2180 PFTPSTTK

-2258 KMVMPASDAAV
+2258 KMVMPTSDAAV
-2269 VDTVSYKGAVTGQT
+2269 VDMVSYKGAMTGQT

-2341 EKLYAVNGDKKELW
+2341 EKLYAVNGDNKELW

-2360 YNDAAQ
+2360 YSDAAQ

-2374 TNIYDAGT
+2374 TNIYEADT
-2382 LTNMAYPKKNME
+2382 LTNMAYPKKDME

-2464 TAVTTVKLGSS
+2464 TAVTTVKLDSS

-2542 KTGEVLQNS
+2542 ETGEVLQNS

-2568 GVYEAVLEFNG
+2568 GVYEVVLEFNG
-2579 KGLAG
+2579 SGLGG

-2639 NITFLFKMT
+2639 NITFLFKMA

-2745 SDTSIVINNILKKPS
+2745 SDTSIVVNNILKK
-2760 EEKKPLLKDR
+2760 
-2770 NVIIIGERD
+2770 V
-2779 GIPGPA
+2779 
-2785 IMECVES
+2785 
-2792 AGGNVVSFDTEFFGT
+2792 
-2807 AAVLSNDMQNKI
+2807 
-2819 IKLTKQYK
+2819 
-2827 KENLIV
+2827 
-2833 ILGVNDPE
+2833 
-2841 IAYQIGET
+2841 
-2849 LTTGDPLYVGPLTG
+2849 
-2863 VALGLDVYHICEPE
+2863 
-2877 IKELIDDTVY
+2877 
-2887 EEQVAMMEPTV
+2887 
-2898 DIEEISAKLQEIR
+2898 
-2911 STK
+2911 

>member
-352 HIIISYIYAKY
+352 HIIISYVYAKY

-374 FYGLSSRAKSK
+374 FYGLSSLAKSK

-603 KVAGDPFYKVGNF
+603 KVAGDPFYKVGNS

-626 QETKAPE
+626 QETKAPK

-745 FGDLSVLDD
+745 FGDLSILDD

-775 GLKMYKGKFQIDQNG
+775 GLKMYKGKFKIDQNG

-859 AKGNDLKAG
+859 TKGNDLKAG

-945 KTTGLHDS
+945 KTTELHDS

-1049 GSVYSDQD
+1049 GSVYGDQD

-1086 KDILTSSDTGIV
+1086 KDILTTSDTGIV

-1172 RLNEDEVYIFCEAD
+1172 RLNEDEVYVFCEAD

-1232 VKFTFDVD
+1232 VKFTFDVG

-1263 LERTKSELLPGPLFN
+1263 LERPKSELLPGPLFN

-1318 WGYFDANSNYIIT
+1318 WGYFDEDSNYIIT

-1456 ACTDLTTLNV
+1456 TCTGLTTLNV

-1491 VSSFDTSQVA
+1491 VSSFDTSQVTY
-1501 SMNFMFNGC
+1501 MNAMF
-1510 RSLEKLNISS
+1510 
-1520 FNTSNVETMERMFSY
+1520 Y
-1535 CSNLTTLD
+1535 DCSALTTL
-1543 VTGFNT
+1543 
-1549 SNVTNMSYTFA
+1549 
-1560 NCSSL
+1560 
-1565 ELINVDHFDTSNVKK
+1565 
-1580 MDRLFT
+1580 
-1586 GCSGLKNIDVS
+1586 DVS
-1597 NFDTNKVTDMAGMF
+1597 NFDTSQVTNMSNIFYNCKALTTLNINNFDTSQVTDMSSMF
-1611 SRCSNLSTLDLS
+1611 DNCTALKTLDVS
-1623 SFDTS
+1623 NFDTS
-1628 NVDSMYDMFQDCTS
+1628 QVTNMSGMF
-1642 LTDINVSSI
+1642 
-1651 ETKNVDSMS
+1651 K
-1660 DMFANCTS
+1660 NCTA
-1668 LTQLDL
+1668 LKTLDV
-1674 SSFDFTNLIDTRS
+1674 SNFDTSQVTNMNE
-1687 MFEGCGNLVTIY
+1687 MFYGCSELKTIY
-1699 VSQEM
+1699 VSNLWNLKN
-1704 VVNSSFVQSNMF
+1704 VSSTRDMF
-1716 LGCTSIIGGTGVKY
+1716 LECTSIIGGSGVKY

-1741 WKTGYLTLKNGP
+1741 WETGYLTH
-1753 ILRKD
+1753 IS
-1758 CMNEINNWITEDK
+1758 DK
-1771 YNTIVFDD
+1771 YKIVDGLTFFNKIRQFNVTEIIFTDEVRPTN
-1779 STVPVSGNTL
+1779 STAFSIAQNNSSSVIAWIEDGTTTLKISTQVKGVKVVANENCYMMFCKLSKLTHL
-1789 DLSMKNNRS
+1789 DLSN
-1798 VLAYLDEST
+1798 LDTS
-1807 KTLHISSNN
+1807 
-1816 KGDIIFPED
+1816 
-1825 SSYMFADIQRKK
+1825 
-1837 SIFKNVYTGKVTNMQ
+1837 KVTNMEL
-1852 GMFKRYNHS
+1852 MFFGLTSLKTLDVSNLNTSSVTNMAYMFMGCTSLKTLDVSNLDTS
-1861 GTTTPENAIL
+1861 SVTTMECMFAGASNAYMGLTEILGLENLDTSKVTNMSFMFSSCPSLESI
-1871 DLSKFDFSNVT
+1871 DLSSFDTSKVTNMEAMFQDSTNLKTIYVGSKWNVSNVT
-1882 DVSSMFEE
+1882 NGND
-1890 ACVKLKNLNLNTCNT
+1890 
-1905 KNFSKMFYTDPNAA
+1905 MFYNATSVVG
-1919 LYPQMSGGLAGENH
+1919 QSG
-1933 IKIDITNAE
+1933 T
-1942 NLYQMFHGNVH
+1942 
-1953 LFGSISFRGNPK
+1953 
-1965 LSSDKYDS
+1965 KYDS
-1973 IFAWTSAMA
+1973 NKVNVDMA
-1982 GNKRLTIY
+1982 NWENGYLSYKT
-1990 GDGNNSVLL
+1990 
-1999 NAFVSTKYPQANIVF
+1999 PQVQ
-2014 DPSSSEEVNS
+2014 S

-2082 SSLFSADAESKE
+2082 SSLFSADAEPKE
-2094 TKEADLNR
+2094 TKEAELNR

-2123 IQTELTNVDGE
+2123 IQTELTNADGE
-2134 HFYTPNGTA
+2134 HFFTPNGTA

-2258 KMVMPASDAAV
+2258 KMVMPDADAAV

-2283 YRLEATLMQKY
+2283 YRLEATLIQKY
-2294 KEEAAVDSTGKTVTG
+2294 KEEAAVDSTGNIVTG

-2454 DGSKLNGQNL
+2454 DGSKLNGQDL

-2745 SDTSIVINNILKKPS
+2745 SDTSIVVNNILKK
-2760 EEKKPLLKDR
+2760 L
-2770 NVIIIGERD
+2770 
-2779 GIPGPA
+2779 
-2785 IMECVES
+2785 
-2792 AGGNVVSFDTEFFGT
+2792 
-2807 AAVLSNDMQNKI
+2807 
-2819 IKLTKQYK
+2819 
-2827 KENLIV
+2827 
-2833 ILGVNDPE
+2833 
-2841 IAYQIGET
+2841 
-2849 LTTGDPLYVGPLTG
+2849 
-2863 VALGLDVYHICEPE
+2863 
-2877 IKELIDDTVY
+2877 
-2887 EEQVAMMEPTV
+2887 
-2898 DIEEISAKLQEIR
+2898 
-2911 STK
+2911 